1 MGRRVCPFC
10 ISLPAAAAAVA
21 RLYALG
27 RGVKRRR
34 FWVLIIFTPLFAAC
48 SAWVLPGENSWVD
61 GGGSPADSDRPLWNI
76 LIYMCADN
84 DLESAAI
91 ADFNEV
97 EAAPLSDWINVL
109 ILLDRSPGGDATN
122 GDWSDT
128 RLFQAKED
136 PAGENIDIVSEE
148 LSCPELGLG
157 PGIARE
163 LNMGDAATLRGFRE
177 FASRRYPADRTAVI
191 LWGHGTGYRSPSRIY
206 PEGIAGWKG
215 VTVDF
220 TSTED
225 PLSTSEIRTA
235 LEAAPAT
242 SRPDVLALDSCY
254 GALLELAY
262 EVRAT
267 CNVMIAS
274 EERVPASGWDYF
286 NVLTRFSAGD
296 GTLASFYTAAVSAFE
311 ESYALFT
318 GATISVL
325 DLGSTQT
332 VFSALEQAVT
342 ALLDA
347 TALRAS
353 RDRLRELLFT
363 EAEDFYATPGDLN
376 LDLWDV
382 GRIAA
387 RFAPQCAASG
397 SALQSAVEN
406 LVITSWHHASGNPGA
421 HGVAIHFVELD
432 DTGYACGHSEEYFH
446 DAVVPH
452 PLAFVADSSWVPD
465 LTHEQGLLYRLWYEQ
480 MP

>member
-1 MGRRVCPFC
+1 M
-10 ISLPAAAAAVA
+10 S
-21 RLYALG
+21 
-27 RGVKRRR
+27 
-34 FWVLIIFTPLFAAC
+34 
-48 SAWVLPGENSWVD
+48 
-61 GGGSPADSDRPLWNI
+61 
-76 LIYMCADN
+76 ADN

-91 ADFNEV
+91 ADFNEL
-97 EAAPLSDWINVL
+97 ESAPLPDWINVL

-128 RLFQAKED
+128 RLFQARED
-136 PAGENIDIVSEE
+136 PAGENIDIVSWE

-157 PGIARE
+157 SGITRE
-163 LNMGDAATLRGFRE
+163 LNMGDPATLRGFRE

-191 LWGHGTGYRSPSRIY
+191 LWGHGTGYRSTAY
-206 PEGIAGWKG
+206 TNPEGVGGWKG

-220 TSTED
+220 TSAED

-235 LEAAPAT
+235 LEAAPET

-254 GALLELAY
+254 GALLEVAY
-262 EVRAT
+262 EVRDT
-267 CNVMIAS
+267 CDVMIAS
-274 EERVPASGWDYF
+274 EERVPASGWDYR
-286 NVLTRFSAGD
+286 NLLTRFSAGD
-296 GTLASFYTAAVSAFE
+296 GSLVSFYTAAVSAFE
-311 ESYALFT
+311 ESYSLFT

-325 DLGSTQT
+325 DLESTRT
-332 VFSALEQAVT
+332 VFSALEQAVA
-342 ALLDA
+342 ALLEA
-347 TALRAS
+347 TTLRAS

-387 RFAPQCAASG
+387 RFAPECAASG
-397 SALQSAVEN
+397 SALQSAVGN

-446 DAVVPH
+446 DAVVSN

-465 LTHEQGLLYRLWYEQ
+465 RTNGQGLLYRLWYEQ
-480 MP
+480 LP